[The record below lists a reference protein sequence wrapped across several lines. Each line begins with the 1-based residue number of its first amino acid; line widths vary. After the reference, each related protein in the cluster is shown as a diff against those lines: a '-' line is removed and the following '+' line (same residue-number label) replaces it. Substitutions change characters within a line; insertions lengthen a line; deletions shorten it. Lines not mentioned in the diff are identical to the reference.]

1 MFARL
6 SLFTLVTVL
15 GAVGASVIPRDSD
28 ASCTAGVGT
37 PITTA
42 VGDTCDTLAS
52 QLDILLADLQQLN
65 PGLDCSSLVGG
76 QQICVPD
83 SAAGIL
89 PTGILPTGI
98 LPTGILPTGILPTGI
113 LPTGILPTSILPT
126 GILPTDILPTDI
138 LPTGILPTDIL
149 PTGIIPTGIIPTG
162 IIPTG
167 IIPTGILPSLPIGIL

>member
-6 SLFTLVTVL
+6 SLFTMVTVL
-15 GAVGASVIPRDSD
+15 GAVGAIVIPRESD

-37 PITTA
+37 PITT
-42 VGDTCDTLAS
+42 VLGDTCETLVS
-52 QLDILLADLQQLN
+52 QLGVALADLQQLN

-83 SAAGIL
+83 SADGIL

-113 LPTGILPTSILPT
+113 LPTGILPTGILPT
-126 GILPTDILPTDI
+126 GILPTGI
-138 LPTGILPTDIL
+138 LPTGILPTGIL
-149 PTGIIPTGIIPTG
+149 PTGIL
-162 IIPTG
+162 
-167 IIPTGILPSLPIGIL
+167 PTGILPTGILGL